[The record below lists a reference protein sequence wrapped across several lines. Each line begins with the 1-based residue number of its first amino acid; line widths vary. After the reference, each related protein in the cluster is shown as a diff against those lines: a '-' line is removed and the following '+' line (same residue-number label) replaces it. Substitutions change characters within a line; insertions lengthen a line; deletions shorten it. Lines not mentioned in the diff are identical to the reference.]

1 MALIDISTLPA
12 QELGS
17 WQATQIP
24 ANTYFV
30 DTEQRAVFSKKSG
43 ELGRIF
49 GTIKGGRRWFAF
61 MVKNPTRF
69 TKTLSLREDRLMQ
82 AAAVNRVKS
91 QPVQAKASGS
101 AQSGHG
107 WLIGGYRDDGS
118 VGFSQTP
125 HLHTTESSVDAEIER
140 LAKLSPGKRFIKV
153 RIEAI
158 VQAGGVSW
166 T

>member
-1 MALIDISTLPA
+1 MIDIATLKL
-12 QELGS
+12 QDLGIYVLP
-17 WQATQIP
+17 T
-24 ANTYFV
+24 NTYFL
-30 DTEQRAVFSKKSG
+30 DIKSKAVFSKKSG

-49 GTIKGGRRWFAF
+49 GTRKGQQRWYTFMIKNATSF
-61 MVKNPTRF
+61 TRAV
-69 TKTLSLREDRLMQ
+69 SLREDRLLQ
-82 AAAVNRVKS
+82 AAAATHFKEKFAEIDAAA
-91 QPVQAKASGS
+91 PAK
-101 AQSGHG
+101 SGHG

-125 HLHTTESSVDAEIER
+125 HLHTTEASVNTEIER